1 MRVQRCCT
9 SPLLSFLTLI
19 SYFYTKCAFHLSW
32 MPPSI
37 KTSVLERLVVA
48 VVATLVLPPPSLGLP
63 TRILTALLVT
73 PRGPGAGTRVRQA
86 IKKLSS
92 YLRNFVDNISSTPKL
107 VTVGSPYSSTSA
119 AAYEYGGRKAV
130 TIPRGHPFAGRTAG
144 GATRGQ
150 VYGTKFV
157 YRFFL
162 SWM

>member
-1 MRVQRCCT
+1 MRVQRRCT
-9 SPLLSFLTLI
+9 SPLLSSLTLI
-19 SYFYTKCAFHLSW
+19 SYIHTKCAFHLSW
-32 MPPSI
+32 MPPRI
-37 KTSVLERLVVA
+37 KTSTPERLVA
-48 VVATLVLPPPSLGLP
+48 VVVVLPPLSLELP

-73 PRGPGAGTRVRQA
+73 PRGPGAGARVRQA
-86 IKKLSS
+86 VKKLSS
-92 YLRNFVDNISSTPKL
+92 YLRNFLDNISSAPKL
-107 VTVGSPYSSTSA
+107 VTVGSPSSSTSA

-162 SWM
+162 LWM